1 MCVCA
6 HVHKRTHLHLCAVR
20 VCAAARNFSF
30 SPLVR
35 HHYRRELS
43 RPEAL
48 QRLIHKSRWRYAIAN
63 RHGCVSA
70 GTRVA
75 RARAIARVLQCVA
88 ECCSMLQLVTECCS
102 EIADAMG
109 HGSVLQCV
117 AVCCSELQR
126 VAACCNVLQFVLIV
140 LQCVAACCSVL
151 QRDAACC
158 SVLQCVAVCC
168 SVLP

>member
-1 MCVCA
+1 MFMCVCA
-6 HVHKRTHLHLCAVR
+6 RVHKRTHWHLCAVR
-20 VCAAARNFSF
+20 VR
-30 SPLVR
+30 R
-35 HHYRRELS
+35 HAIFLS
-43 RPEAL
+43 RHSCGITTEESSRG
-48 QRLIHKSRWRYAIAN
+48 QRRCSASYHKSRWRYAIAN

-88 ECCSMLQLVTECCS
+88 ECCSMLQLVTVCCS

-126 VAACCNVLQFVLIV
+126 VAACCSMLQRVAVCLHCV
-140 LQCVAACCSVL
+140 AVRCSLLQCVAA
-151 QRDAACC
+151 
-158 SVLQCVAVCC
+158 
-168 SVLP
+168 

>member
-1 MCVCA
+1 MRACISAPICTCVLYVCA
-6 HVHKRTHLHLCAVR
+6 QQHAI
-20 VCAAARNFSF
+20 F
-30 SPLVR
+30 
-35 HHYRRELS
+35 LS
-43 RPEAL
+43 RHSCGITTEESSRG
-48 QRLIHKSRWRYAIAN
+48 QRRCSASYHKSRWRYAIAN